1 MSAVGMSALG
11 VEVTDEIRR
20 RVDGIAKKLGADA
33 YVSASVAWGR
43 DLGRAVLVSV
53 HPGGLGSGAP
63 RGEYLYGPTIDEA
76 LSKAEA
82 WAATYEPIRREAII
96 RKLALEII
104 DLKDQHGNVTVAML
118 RGRKHSQADIDAH
131 KDAACIRAGEMSQG
145 APFEVVA

>member
-1 MSAVGMSALG
+1 MSAVGMAALG
-11 VEVTDEIRR
+11 AEVTDEIRR
-20 RVDGIAKKLGADA
+20 RVDGISQKFSVGAHVD
-33 YVSASVAWGR
+33 VSVTCGR
-43 DLGRAVLVSV
+43 DLVRAVTVSMY
-53 HPGGLGSGAP
+53 PDGICGAH
-63 RGEYLYGPTIDEA
+63 RAEHIYGPTIDEA

-96 RKLALEII
+96 RKLALDII